1 MLHKIRT
8 QGIEAYCSGL
18 IVDRETSRYV
28 YLLGVAG
35 YQSAVKGILAN
46 MLKGEA
52 LSVDIHEETY
62 WVERFSANYI
72 MRIKKMPSEYCH
84 GFTLL
89 KMGGVQENEES
100 SFREFLLINRNPQ
113 EVKSQFYGQLDQR
126 TEVPIH
132 SSWTEWLWELFE
144 EKGWITRLE
153 TVVGKFEAYLVNVH
167 QEEFSYEITQAIRK
181 KMPEI
186 INCMKRR

>member
-18 IVDRETSRYV
+18 IVDRETSQYV

-35 YQSAVKGILAN
+35 YQSAVKGILAD

-52 LSVDIHEETY
+52 LSVDISEETY

-72 MRIKKMPSEYCH
+72 MRIKKMPSEYCQ

-89 KMGGVQENEES
+89 KMGGGQENEES
-100 SFREFLLINRNPQ
+100 SFREFLLINRDSQ
-113 EVKSQFYGQLDQR
+113 EVKSQFYCQLDQR

-181 KMPEI
+181 KVPEV